1 METSRA
7 LTGVVDGVMNDNM
20 NKRIVVFVAIAVAL
34 GLIAWRLYRTP
45 EIVRD
50 LVVPGKAAEKHLSR
64 DREEPGRD
72 GDPGAPMVNE
82 RTRPSQPPP
91 ERVYPKPKPEI
102 PVAEAVQGKPGFV
115 LSPFNSK
122 VVDVRDIPP
131 GTLVADPTYPME
143 EKKFFRVPEPAPE
156 TKKEAPAGK

>member
-7 LTGVVDGVMNDNM
+7 LTGVVDGGMNDNM
-20 NKRIVVFVAIAVAL
+20 NKRIVVFAAIAVAL
-34 GLIAWRLYRTP
+34 GLIAWRFYREP
-45 EIVRD
+45 ELVRN
-50 LVVPGKAAEKHLSR
+50 LVAPGKATEKHRSR
-64 DREEPGRD
+64 DRQEPGRA
-72 GDPGAPMVNE
+72 GDSGAPVVNE

-91 ERVYPKPKPEI
+91 ERVYPKPKPDI

-115 LSPFNSK
+115 LSPFNNK

-156 TKKEAPAGK
+156 TKEEAPAGQ

>member
-1 METSRA
+1 METSAA
-7 LTGVVDGVMNDNM
+7 LTGVRVVDMNVYM
-20 NKRIVVFVAIAVAL
+20 KKRIVVFAAIAFAL
-34 GLIAWRLYRTP
+34 GLIAWQLYRKP
-45 EIVRD
+45 ELVRD
-50 LVVPGKAAEKHLSR
+50 LVSPGTAAEKQR
-64 DREEPGRD
+64 PRERQEPGRD
-72 GDPGAPMVNE
+72 GDPAASMVNQ

-102 PVAEAVQGKPGFV
+102 PVAEAIQGKPGFV

-156 TKKEAPAGK
+156 TKEEAPGGK